1 MYTTHIKAI
10 FSIVNPLSINKPN
23 TAVPK
28 AVANTMKEVVKALI
42 LPIYFTP
49 YISAHVEEPNKLA
62 RPFDMPIRPRKT
74 KAEYDESKYI
84 NTNVESNKGIFMYIN
99 NFLLVNLSTKNP
111 EIIKVKTENIEYD
124 IKD

>member
-1 MYTTHIKAI
+1 MTAISSIEKPVSIK
-10 FSIVNPLSINKPN
+10 KPN
-23 TAVPK
+23 KAVPN
-28 AVANTMKEVVKALI
+28 AVAKTIMAVVSAFI
-42 LPIYFTP
+42 EPIYFTP

-62 RPFDMPIRPRKT
+62 RPFDMPIRPRKK